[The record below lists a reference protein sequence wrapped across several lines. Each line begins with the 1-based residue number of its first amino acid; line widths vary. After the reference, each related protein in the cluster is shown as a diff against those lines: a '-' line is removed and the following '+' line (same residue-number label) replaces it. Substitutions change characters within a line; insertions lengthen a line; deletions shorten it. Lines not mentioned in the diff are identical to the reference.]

1 MFIDAHKEKDV
12 RTLLQKANSL
22 FNLVP
27 IAGPDRSGT
36 FWRIHLIPHL
46 SCLVLHS
53 MEAALQTQAL
63 PPTWCCSLKRVL
75 QHPDQ
80 SRSVF
85 LTHPTGYSCLSF
97 ISLFWWSFISTPK
110 GKSDPKSSCL
120 LRDGDWRGAWLHSA
134 PSSGEGLSC
143 PHKLKAIHKSVCFV
157 SMKVQHKAFRH
168 QLNLDIA
175 VFIVMN
181 NKSFSPALQQQGI
194 IQQKFNF

>member
-1 MFIDAHKEKDV
+1 M
-12 RTLLQKANSL
+12 RTLQQKANSP

-27 IAGPDRSGT
+27 IAGPDHSGS

-46 SCLVLHS
+46 SCLVLHT
-53 MEAALQTQAL
+53 MEAALQTQAGAAPEMC
-63 PPTWCCSLKRVL
+63 PPKPGGFSSPTQLAI
-75 QHPDQ
+75 H
-80 SRSVF
+80 VF
-85 LTHPTGYSCLSF
+85 LSF
-97 ISLFWWSFISTPK
+97 PFFWWSFFSILK
-110 GKSDPKSSCL
+110 GQSDPMSSCL
-120 LRDGDWRGAWLHSA
+120 QRDGAWRGALLGSA

-143 PHKLKAIHKSVCFV
+143 LWPHKLKVIHKSVCFV
-157 SMKVQHKAFRH
+157 NMKVQHKAFRH

>member
-1 MFIDAHKEKDV
+1 MFIDAHREEDV
-12 RTLLQKANSL
+12 RTSLQKANSL

-27 IAGPDRSGT
+27 IAGPDHSGT
-36 FWRIHLIPHL
+36 FWRIHLISPLVPCPSLHG
-46 SCLVLHS
+46 SCSAHPSTPCKLL
-53 MEAALQTQAL
+53 LLLT
-63 PPTWCCSLKRVL
+63 RVL

-80 SRSVF
+80 TSWVF
-85 LTHPTGYSCLSF
+85 LTHPTGYSCLSS
-97 ISLFWWSFISTPK
+97 ISFFWWSFISIPK
-110 GKSDPKSSCL
+110 GKSDPKSPCL
-120 LRDGDWRGAWLHSA
+120 LRDGDWRGAWLDSA

-157 SMKVQHKAFRH
+157 SLKVQHKAFRH

-181 NKSFSPALQQQGI
+181 NKSFSPALQQQRI